1 MKARSILCLFC
12 AGRDRL
18 ETFVTGNIPQNSPF
32 AATRMIIHDISG
44 KKMVYFDLIR
54 GWVNIHLIIL

>member
-1 MKARSILCLFC
+1 MGQSKMKARTILCLFC

-32 AATRMIIHDISG
+32 SATRMIIHDISG
-44 KKMVYFDLIR
+44 KNRFILILC
-54 GWVNIHLIIL
+54 GDG